1 MNVSGENID
10 ELLASATKNGMY
22 LVNDSNTDA
31 LEEEYEEGIITVD
44 TLCEVVDP
52 ETTPFDS
59 KYKARK
65 LLDDL
70 CNKLEATR
78 TIASLEKKS
87 DVIHRMNKKIGK
99 AWVSC
104 FSVVLQKAALLMG
117 WGIRMIITVYLFLS
131 VIENVINIHHSDP
144 LLTEKVLTLWMF
156 TLASAR
162 VRLGTISWECEEPHN
177 AQVDLEL
184 AAEYYFGGFVANI
197 NDVVGSDAE
206 HEVTDEGRPRH

>member
-1 MNVSGENID
+1 VQPQRFKRIQRKSLAKHQQSSVHCREMNVSGENID

-31 LEEEYEEGIITVD
+31 LEQEYEEGIITVD

-99 AWVSC
+99 A
-104 FSVVLQKAALLMG
+104 
-117 WGIRMIITVYLFLS
+117 
-131 VIENVINIHHSDP
+131 
-144 LLTEKVLTLWMF
+144 
-156 TLASAR
+156 
-162 VRLGTISWECEEPHN
+162 
-177 AQVDLEL
+177 
-184 AAEYYFGGFVANI
+184 
-197 NDVVGSDAE
+197 
-206 HEVTDEGRPRH
+206 

>member
-1 MNVSGENID
+1 MNVSSENID

-31 LEEEYEEGIITVD
+31 LEEEYEEGVITVD
-44 TLCEVVDP
+44 TLCEIVDP

-87 DVIHRMNKKIGK
+87 DVIHRMNKKIGI
-99 AWVSC
+99 SLIRC
-104 FSVVLQKAALLMG
+104 YSVVFWRAALFCELRDNKDDNWNLLVTQNVKNIYDSNPLSSEM
-117 WGIRMIITVYLFLS
+117 VY
-131 VIENVINIHHSDP
+131 
-144 LLTEKVLTLWMF
+144 
-156 TLASAR
+156 
-162 VRLGTISWECEEPHN
+162 
-177 AQVDLEL
+177 
-184 AAEYYFGGFVANI
+184 
-197 NDVVGSDAE
+197 
-206 HEVTDEGRPRH
+206 

>member
-31 LEEEYEEGIITVD
+31 LEEEYEDGIITVD

-99 AWVSC
+99 KGFCCS
-104 FSVVLQKAALLMG
+104 
-117 WGIRMIITVYLFLS
+117 
-131 VIENVINIHHSDP
+131 
-144 LLTEKVLTLWMF
+144 
-156 TLASAR
+156 SA
-162 VRLGTISWECEEPHN
+162 I
-177 AQVDLEL
+177 
-184 AAEYYFGGFVANI
+184 F
-197 NDVVGSDAE
+197 
-206 HEVTDEGRPRH
+206 

>member
-1 MNVSGENID
+1 VQPQRFKRIQRKPLAKHQKSSVHYREMNISGENID

-31 LEEEYEEGIITVD
+31 LEEEYEEGIITFD
-44 TLCEVVDP
+44 ALCEVVDP

-99 AWVSC
+99 A
-104 FSVVLQKAALLMG
+104 
-117 WGIRMIITVYLFLS
+117 
-131 VIENVINIHHSDP
+131 
-144 LLTEKVLTLWMF
+144 
-156 TLASAR
+156 
-162 VRLGTISWECEEPHN
+162 
-177 AQVDLEL
+177 
-184 AAEYYFGGFVANI
+184 
-197 NDVVGSDAE
+197 
-206 HEVTDEGRPRH
+206 

>member
-1 MNVSGENID
+1 MNVSSENID

-44 TLCEVVDP
+44 TLCEIVDP

-99 AWVSC
+99 APIRC
-104 FSVVLQKAALLMG
+104 YSVV
-117 WGIRMIITVYLFLS
+117 F
-131 VIENVINIHHSDP
+131 
-144 LLTEKVLTLWMF
+144 
-156 TLASAR
+156 
-162 VRLGTISWECEEPHN
+162 
-177 AQVDLEL
+177 
-184 AAEYYFGGFVANI
+184 
-197 NDVVGSDAE
+197 
-206 HEVTDEGRPRH
+206 